1 MRILQ
6 YHSDFIEYTP
16 IKKEIKDAEE
26 AEKKTVRYEEIV
38 VLQTAVE
45 KTDNE
50 SVAKKAI
57 DEVKKSLDVIKCNK
71 ILIYPFVHIST
82 NPSGPGMAM
91 KILKEMEKY
100 AKEIGLEAYR
110 APFGWNKQFNMKIK
124 GHPLAEQSKV
134 ITAEKEEKQKTREE
148 VVENIKKEHFIL
160 TPEGKEYKI
169 DLKDE
174 KILKETLKNIN
185 NDALS
190 KYIFS
195 EEIKSK
201 EGVEPPSIKEMQ
213 QQELVGYCPESDIGN
228 FKLYPKGLLL
238 FNLLVDWAYEIAV
251 KRFGCIQ
258 IDTPILYDWSDPEI
272 REQGG
277 SFHERHYIVNCP
289 EEPNKELVLRFAG
302 DFGLF
307 KMMKKATFSYKQL
320 PLRMYEFSKSFRCE
334 KSGELSGLRRLRAF
348 HMPDIHCFC
357 YDLEAGWKEYQE
369 LYRQYDDLAKG
380 TKIEYAIVFR
390 VVNSFYKKYKDK
402 FIEMLKYSK
411 LPAFIETISEMKHYW
426 AVKHEFQGIDA
437 AGGNCQLS
445 TVQLDVKDSE
455 TYDIM
460 YVDSDGKEKGCVIC
474 HSSIGSIERW
484 LFSIL
489 EDALKKK
496 TPTYPL
502 WLSPTQIRLCP
513 INDTF
518 VEYCEKIADGLEMKN
533 IRVDIDD
540 NTESIQKKVRN
551 AEMEWVPYIVVIGQK
566 EKDSGNLAVRLRET
580 GKVSNMSPEDLTK
593 TIKENTKD
601 YPFRKLSLNRLLTKR
616 PTFV

>member
-26 AEKKTVRYEEIV
+26 AEKKTVKYEDIV

-45 KTDNE
+45 KGDNE
-50 SVAKKAI
+50 AVAKNAI
-57 DEVKKSLDVIKCNK
+57 DEVKKSLEVIKCNK
-71 ILIYPFVHIST
+71 VLIYPFVHIST
-82 NPSGPGMAM
+82 NPSSPGTAL
-91 KILKEMEKY
+91 KVLKEMEAY
-100 AKEIGLEAYR
+100 AKEQGLEVYR
-110 APFGWNKQFNMKIK
+110 APFGWNKQFSIKIK

-134 ITAEKEEKQKTREE
+134 ITEEKGEKLKTREE

-160 TPEGKEYKI
+160 TPEGKEYKV

-174 KILKETLKNIN
+174 KGLEDILKKIN
-185 NDALS
+185 NDALR

-195 EEIKSK
+195 EEIKGN

-238 FNLLVDWAYEIAV
+238 FDLLVDWAYEIAV

-258 IDTPILYDWSDPEI
+258 IDTPIIYDWNDPEI

-277 SFHERHYIVNCP
+277 SFHERHYIVSCP

-307 KMMKKATFSYKQL
+307 KMIKKATFSYRQL

-369 LYRQYDDLAKG
+369 LYKQYDDLAKG
-380 TKIEYAIVFR
+380 TNIEFAIVFR
-390 VVNSFYKKYKDK
+390 VVDSFYKKYKDK

-411 LPAFIETISEMKHYW
+411 LPAFIETISSMKHYW

-460 YVDSDGKEKGCVIC
+460 YVDKDGKEKGCVIC

-484 LFSIL
+484 MFSIL

-502 WLSPTQIRLCP
+502 WLSPTQVRLCP
-513 INDTF
+513 INDSF
-518 VEYCEKIADGLEMKN
+518 VEYCERIADELEKSN

-551 AEMEWVPYIVVIGQK
+551 AEMEWVPYIVVVGQK
-566 EKDSGNLAVRLRET
+566 EKESGNLAVRLRET
-580 GKVSNMSPEDLTK
+580 GKVSNMSVEELTK
-593 TIKENTKD
+593 AIYEKTKD

>member
-6 YHSDFIEYTP
+6 NHSDFIEYTP
-16 IKKEIKDAEE
+16 IKKEIKAAEE
-26 AEKKTVRYEEIV
+26 AEKKTVKYENIV
-38 VLQTAVE
+38 VLFTAVE
-45 KTDNE
+45 KGDNV
-50 SVAKKAI
+50 SIAKNAI
-57 DEVKKSLDVIKCNK
+57 DEVKKSLEVIKCNK
-71 ILIYPFVHIST
+71 ILIYPFVHLSNT
-82 NPSGPGMAM
+82 PAGVGTA
-91 KILKEMEKY
+91 LKVLNEMENY
-100 AKEIGLEAYR
+100 AKEIKLETYR
-110 APFGWNKQFNMKIK
+110 APFGWTKQYNIKIK

-134 ITAEKEEKQKTREE
+134 VTTGEKEVKKTRED
-148 VVENIKKEHFIL
+148 VVKDIKKGHFIL

-174 KILKETLKNIN
+174 KKLKKILKEVK

-195 EEIKSK
+195 EEIKGV
-201 EGVEPPSIKEMQ
+201 EGAEPPSIKEMQ
-213 QQELVGYCPESDIGN
+213 QQELVGYAPESDIGN
-228 FKLYPKGLLL
+228 FKLYPKGLL
-238 FNLLVDWAYEIAV
+238 FFELLVDWAYEIAV
-251 KRFGCIQ
+251 NRFGCIQ
-258 IDTPILYDWSDPEI
+258 IDTPILYDWNDSEI

-277 SFHERHYIVNCP
+277 SFHERHYTVSCP
-289 EEPNKELVLRFAG
+289 DEPNKEMVLRFAG

-307 KMMKKATFSYKQL
+307 KMLKKATFSYKQL

-357 YDLEAGWKEYQE
+357 YDLDAGWDEYQE
-369 LYRQYDDLAKG
+369 LYKQYDDLAKG
-380 TKIEYAIVFR
+380 TKIEFAIIFR
-390 VVNSFYKKYKDK
+390 VVDSFYEKYKEK

-411 LPAFIETISEMKHYW
+411 LPAFIETISDMKHYW
-426 AVKHEFQGIDA
+426 AVKHEFQGIDSV
-437 AGGNCQLS
+437 GGNCQLS

-455 TYDIM
+455 VYDIT
-460 YVDSDGKEKGCVIC
+460 YVDKDGKEKGCVIC

-484 LFSIL
+484 MFSIL

-496 TPTYPL
+496 TPSYPL
-502 WLSPTQIRLCP
+502 WLSPTHVRLCP

-518 VEYCEKIADGLEMKN
+518 VEYCESIADNLEKNN

-540 NTESIQKKVRN
+540 NAESIQKKVRN
-551 AEMEWVPYIVVIGQK
+551 AEMEWVPYIVVVGQK

-580 GKVSNMSPEDLTK
+580 GKVSNMTPEDLTK
-593 TIKENTKD
+593 EIKDNTKN